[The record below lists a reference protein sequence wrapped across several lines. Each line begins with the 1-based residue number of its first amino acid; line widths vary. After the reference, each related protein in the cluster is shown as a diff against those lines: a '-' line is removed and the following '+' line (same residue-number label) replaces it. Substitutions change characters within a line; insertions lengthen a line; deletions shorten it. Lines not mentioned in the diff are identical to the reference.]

1 MTFKNKKI
9 FLVITFFLILLF
21 LFFRFYKIDQSFFF
35 FNDMGRDSYTLLK
48 WKETGK
54 PPLLGPQTSA
64 LPINQ
69 SAIYFYFLYPLFLL
83 TNQNPYYALYTSA
96 FIYIFIFLFCLF
108 LSRKNS
114 NLLNTIFVAF
124 FLFAIHPQ
132 FIIQNRYIWNPSLA
146 PPFLLLSLVSLLLAQ
161 INFNNKYLALMCLSI
176 SIAVSLTYS
185 VAPFLIAFI
194 ILSYF
199 YFKKHFF
206 KILIYLF
213 SSLVLINLPTIFFE
227 LRHGFLL
234 TKSLLSKG
242 AQTQTNFSLINQVQ
256 NLAKYTFSFQTSWLN
271 LAILIV
277 VLILSF
283 YLLKSKTKNKIIPHL
298 FLLTLF
304 ITLISPINIQ
314 AHYVFAI
321 LVLIFVTISLLPKLI
336 LIPLAIILS
345 FSFLKPIHLNSYFS
359 PAPRSYQQT
368 KFCYQQICADFKNP
382 VFSAVQS
389 DLHPYHHGPEHRYLL
404 KISGCDLKEIETELT
419 QANHM
424 FIIEDS
430 GTFTP
435 QQTKFYE
442 LSLFGDYQFINSFE
456 CLPNLK
462 VSLIEKS

>member
-1 MTFKNKKI
+1 M
-9 FLVITFFLILLF
+9 LILLF
-21 LFFRFYKIDQSFFF
+21 VFFRFYKINQSFFF

-69 SAIYFYFLYPLFLL
+69 SAIYFYILYPLFLL
-83 TNQNPYYALYTSA
+83 TNQHPLYALYTTA
-96 FIYIFIFLFCLF
+96 FIYIFIFLFCLY

-114 NLLNTIFVAF
+114 NLLKTIFVTF

-146 PPFLLLSLVSLLLAQ
+146 PPFLLLSLVCLLLAQ
-161 INFNNKYLALMCLSI
+161 TNINNKYLALLCLSI

-213 SSLVLINLPTIFFE
+213 SSLVLLNLPTFFFE

-234 TKSLLSKG
+234 TKSLFSKG

-256 NLAKYTFSFQTSWLN
+256 NLANYTFSFQSSWLN
-271 LAILIV
+271 LAILFAI
-277 VLILSF
+277 LILSF
-283 YLLKSKTKNKIIPHL
+283 YLLKSKSKNKIIPHL
-298 FLLTLF
+298 FLLTLLL
-304 ITLISPINIQ
+304 TLISPINIQ
-314 AHYVFAI
+314 AHYIFAL
-321 LVLIFVTISLLPKLI
+321 LVLIFATISLLPKLI
-336 LIPLAIILS
+336 FLPLTIVLS
-345 FSFLKPIHLNSYFS
+345 LSFLKASQLQSYFS
-359 PAPRSYQQT
+359 PAPRTYQQT
-368 KFCYQQICADFKNP
+368 LSCYQQICADFKKP

-404 KISGCDLKEIETELT
+404 KVSGCDLKEIETEPT

-456 CLPNLK
+456 CPPNLK
-462 VSLIEKS
+462 ISLIEKL